1 MPSRTDD
8 STLSQQLV
16 PSAGRARRPSIDPP
30 VDPVDPVDDGSRFHL
45 SGPRSPP
52 VDGDGPRLGFSQL
65 TSRGELPAVVA
76 PEQRDRRQILFAAY
90 GVLFVRYNIATF
102 LSAFF
107 GSSATL
113 CTDDG
118 ECISGTWQ
126 GLIFAAYPLGMA
138 LTSLFASQLVR
149 VRVIRVR
156 VRVNPNPFTLTLA
169 LTLTLTLTL
178 TRNGHHVPVRLAARV
193 SRRHTPRHHLW
204 TGADLRLQPY
214 P

>member
-1 MPSRTDD
+1 MTSRTDD

-16 PSAGRARRPSIDPP
+16 PSAGRARRPSITPP
-30 VDPVDPVDDGSRFHL
+30 VDPVDPIDDDGSRLQL
-45 SGPRSPP
+45 SRSTSPP
-52 VDGDGPRLGFSQL
+52 VAGPRRGFSQL
-65 TSRGELPAVVA
+65 ISRGELPVVVA

-113 CTDDG
+113 CNDGG

-138 LTSLFASQLVR
+138 ITSLFASQLVSR
-149 VRVIRVR
+149 IGTRRAITFGLVATSVFTPTPT
-156 VRVNPNPFTLTLA
+156 PNSKLLTP
-169 LTLTLTLTL
+169 
-178 TRNGHHVPVRLAARV
+178 N
-193 SRRHTPRHHLW
+193 S
-204 TGADLRLQPY
+204 
-214 P
+214 

>member
-1 MPSRTDD
+1 MTSSTDG
-8 STLSQQLV
+8 STLSQQLM
-16 PSAGRARRPSIDPP
+16 PSAGRARRPSINPL
-30 VDPVDPVDDGSRFHL
+30 VDPVNPIHDDGSRLHL
-45 SGPRSPP
+45 SRSTSPP
-52 VDGDGPRLGFSQL
+52 VDGPRRGFSQL
-65 TSRGELPAVVA
+65 ISRGELPVVIA

-113 CTDDG
+113 CNDDG

-138 LTSLFASQLVR
+138 ITSLFSSQLVSR
-149 VRVIRVR
+149 IGTRRAITFGLVETSVLTPTPTPTPTPSSK
-156 VRVNPNPFTLTLA
+156 PNP
-169 LTLTLTLTL
+169 
-178 TRNGHHVPVRLAARV
+178 
-193 SRRHTPRHHLW
+193 
-204 TGADLRLQPY
+204 Y